1 MQPILKN
8 VNENLKK
15 MNFDIRNHL
24 EMGLR
29 NLIFLSRRP
38 HLNLE
43 AHWMIDTDAMP
54 IFCSFRGLIRKGEVE
69 DG

>member
-1 MQPILKN
+1 
-8 VNENLKK
+8 

-43 AHWMIDTDAMP
+43 AHWMIDTHAMP
-54 IFCSFRGLIRKGEVE
+54 IFCIFRGLVRKGEVE